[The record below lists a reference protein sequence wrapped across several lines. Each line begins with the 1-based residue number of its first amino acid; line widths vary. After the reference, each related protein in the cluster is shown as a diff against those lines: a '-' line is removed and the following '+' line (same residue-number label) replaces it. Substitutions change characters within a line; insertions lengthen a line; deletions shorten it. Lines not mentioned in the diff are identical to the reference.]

1 MLESHCVNQKLIRI
15 TLKSVFYKL
24 YQVSRSR
31 NKTEKQQKT
40 LKANFENK
48 GRKKC
53 YLYQVKL
60 ATKSKKKSNKR
71 KNREIFNIH
80 IKG

>member
-1 MLESHCVNQKLIRI
+1 MKQK
-15 TLKSVFYKL
+15 
-24 YQVSRSR
+24 
-31 NKTEKQQKT
+31 KQQKT

-48 GRKKC
+48 ERKKC

-60 ATKSKKKSNKR
+60 ATKSKKNNNKR
-71 KNREIFNIH
+71 KNREIFNIY

>member
-1 MLESHCVNQKLIRI
+1 MRI

-31 NKTEKQQKT
+31 NKTKKQQKT

-60 ATKSKKKSNKR
+60 ATKSKKK
-71 KNREIFNIH
+71 
-80 IKG
+80 

>member
-1 MLESHCVNQKLIRI
+1 M

-31 NKTEKQQKT
+31 NKTKKQQKT

-60 ATKSKKKSNKR
+60 ATKSKKKIMKER
-71 KNREIFNIH
+71 NREIFNIY